1 MPGAELHVAPV
12 HELPFVDGSFD
23 VAVLN
28 DVLQHVAE
36 AQVDAGL
43 RELRRVL
50 RPDGVLLVRTNG
62 GRRAR
67 RERADWRLYD
77 ADLLR
82 GELEAAGFDV
92 VRVTYVNTALSLWG
106 AARGRTPTAPT
117 PTTCG
122 IPAQAGSA
130 ANVVG
135 RTLLGLE
142 ARILRHSTLSLPYGH
157 TLACPGGAGVSV
169 PEFFDTTVERYD
181 RRYDESNA
189 AGRLLRRRLEVAV
202 ELLGEPRGSVLDVGM
217 GTGRLCAELD
227 RSGWDVSGV
236 DLSPAM
242 VGAARRRLPQ
252 LAERLVEGPI
262 EHLPFDDGSFD
273 AVTATGVLEY
283 ATHDLDAAVAEL
295 ARVLRL
301 EGVAVLSFPRQQS
314 PALLW
319 RSKLLYP
326 AVRAAKRIAPFG
338 RPAPLDLPPRSEQ
351 EFLAAVAGAGLSV
364 EETRRIGRF
373 ASHLVLRA
381 RKT

>member
-1 MPGAELHVAPV
+1 M
-12 HELPFVDGSFD
+12 
-23 VAVLN
+23 
-28 DVLQHVAE
+28 
-36 AQVDAGL
+36 
-43 RELRRVL
+43 
-50 RPDGVLLVRTNG
+50 
-62 GRRAR
+62 
-67 RERADWRLYD
+67 
-77 ADLLR
+77 
-82 GELEAAGFDV
+82 
-92 VRVTYVNTALSLWG
+92 
-106 AARGRTPTAPT
+106 
-117 PTTCG
+117 
-122 IPAQAGSA
+122 
-130 ANVVG
+130 
-135 RTLLGLE
+135 
-142 ARILRHSTLSLPYGH
+142 
-157 TLACPGGAGVSV
+157 SV
-169 PEFFDTTVERYD
+169 PEFFDTTAERYD

-227 RSGWDVSGV
+227 RRGWDVSGA

-283 ATHDLDAAVAEL
+283 ATHEPGCRRGRA

-326 AVRAAKRIAPFG
+326 AVRGVKRIVPLGA
-338 RPAPLDLPPRSEQ
+338 PAPRKLPLRSEQ
-351 EFLAAVAGAGLSV
+351 EFLAAVSAARLTV

-373 ASHLVLRA
+373 ASHLVFRA
-381 RKT
+381 GRHEARSSRNRRRCVWARPRPVRDGAGNPCNDRHGGR